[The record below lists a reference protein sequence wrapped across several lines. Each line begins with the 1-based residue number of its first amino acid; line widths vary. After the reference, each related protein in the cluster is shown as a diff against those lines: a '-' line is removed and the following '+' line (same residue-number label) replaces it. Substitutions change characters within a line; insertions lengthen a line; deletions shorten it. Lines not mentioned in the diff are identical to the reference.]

1 LSIRVGVNLSR
12 AMFKK
17 PGSKNEDP
25 LANRMRK
32 ISGAPVGV
40 PEEITYSSVQQTNK
54 RAERTATFKQGT
66 ITTRGGERI
75 PVVVKNVSSTGARIE
90 FFRDVQLGDH
100 VLLSEPTLQIRTWA
114 EVVWQGR
121 GAAGLNFV
129 RT

>member
-1 LSIRVGVNLSR
+1 
-12 AMFKK
+12 MFGKK
-17 PGSKNEDP
+17 GNGKEEDP

-32 ISGAPVGV
+32 ISGVSALPQ
-40 PEEITYSSVQQTNK
+40 EEVTYSSMQQNK

-75 PVVVKNVSSTGARIE
+75 PVVVKNISSTGVRIE

-100 VLLSEPTLQIRTWA
+100 VLITEPTLQIRTWA
-114 EVVWQGR
+114 EVMWQSR
-121 GAAGLNFV
+121 GAAGLKFV

>member
-1 LSIRVGVNLSR
+1 
-12 AMFKK
+12 MFKK
-17 PGSKNEDP
+17 PDSNKQQDP

-32 ISGAPVGV
+32 IAGAGGAQ
-40 PEEITYSSVQQTNK
+40 EEITYSSIQQTNK
-54 RAERTATFKQGT
+54 RAERTQTFKQGT

-90 FFRDVQLGDH
+90 FFRDAQLGDH

-114 EVVWQGR
+114 EVMWQGR
-121 GAAGLNFV
+121 GAAGLRFV